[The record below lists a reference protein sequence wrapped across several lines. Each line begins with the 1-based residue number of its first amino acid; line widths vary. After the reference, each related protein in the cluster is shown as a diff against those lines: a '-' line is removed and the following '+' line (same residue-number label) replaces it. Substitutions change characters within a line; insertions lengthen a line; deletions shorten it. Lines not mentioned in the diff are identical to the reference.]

1 MTPQKSSRAK
11 PCPPAVSITVLAL
24 LMLLAYLAVAI
35 GSIAP
40 IDFVYDGI

>member
-1 MTPQKSSRAK
+1 MSKASQKPIS
-11 PCPPAVSITVLAL
+11 PTISIALLASLLAL
-24 LMLLAYLAVAI
+24 AFIAVAI

>member
-1 MTPQKSSRAK
+1 MTKSKTSKR
-11 PCPPAVSITVLAL
+11 PIPPGVSVLLLAGMLAL
-24 LMLLAYLAVAI
+24 AFLSVAI